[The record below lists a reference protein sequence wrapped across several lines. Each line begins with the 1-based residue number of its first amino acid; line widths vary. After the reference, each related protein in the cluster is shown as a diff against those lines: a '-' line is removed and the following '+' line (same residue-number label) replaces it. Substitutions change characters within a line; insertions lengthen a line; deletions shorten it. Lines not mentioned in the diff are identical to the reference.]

1 MIPGDGN
8 PIMGDDPTIL
18 SNAKL
23 IKLLLL
29 GRKLNAA
36 IEMEPFLQILVESI
50 CELTSSET
58 SSLFLFEAET
68 SMLKFVAAPRSSSVK
83 LKRLRVPLEHSVAGE
98 AYTTGKPVIIRD
110 AQLDARIYRSVDEEL
125 SFTTHSIL
133 AVPVT
138 YRQETLGVLEAV
150 NKFGNAQFD
159 DSDLIVLET
168 IASYAGTYL
177 FNAILFEEA
186 LQATQA
192 LEEMEKKKNDF
203 LAIASHELRTPLGL
217 IVGHASYLRETKE
230 LSEQSRSQLDT
241 ILRSTMRMREL
252 IEEMS
257 NTHLGAIPHNRL
269 KRKSFSI
276 NRMVEEVVASFS
288 AQANRQKIQMRVDLP
303 AENLMIQGDNEKMAI
318 AFGNI
323 VKNSLTYTEVGGHV
337 LVKVEKLPG
346 FAKVS
351 VIDDGIGIPAVDLP
365 HIFDKFYQVE
375 SHLNRRHGGIG
386 LGLSVAKVMVE
397 MHGGQIWAESIEG
410 KGSNFSFLIPVALDQ
425 GGKSSMIFAT

>member
-1 MIPGDGN
+1 MMGEN
-8 PIMGDDPTIL
+8 PTSL

-23 IKLLLL
+23 NTLLWL

-36 IEMEPFLQILVESI
+36 IEMEPFLQIVVESI
-50 CELTSSET
+50 CQLTSSET

-68 SMLKFVAAPRSSSVK
+68 SMLKFVAAPRTSSIK

-98 AYTTGKPVIIRD
+98 AYTTGKPVIINH
-110 AQLDARIYRSVDEEL
+110 AHEDARIYRSVDQEL
-125 SFTTHSIL
+125 SFTTRSIL
-133 AVPVT
+133 AVPIT
-138 YRQETLGVLEAV
+138 YRHEALGVLEAV
-150 NKFGNAQFD
+150 NKLGGAQYD
-159 DSDLIVLET
+159 DADLMVMET
-168 IASYAGTYL
+168 LASYAGTYL
-177 FNAILFEEA
+177 FNAILLEEA
-186 LQATQA
+186 LQASQA

-217 IVGHASYLRETKE
+217 IVGHASFLRDMAQFD
-230 LSEQSRSQLDT
+230 EQTQSQLDT
-241 ILRSTMRMREL
+241 ILRSAMRMREL
-252 IEEMS
+252 IEAMS
-257 NTHLGAIPHNRL
+257 NTHLGSTSQKRL

-276 NRMVEEVVASFS
+276 NQMIEEVVASFS
-288 AQANRQKIQMRVDLP
+288 AQATQQKIQVRVDLP
-303 AENLMIQGDNEKMAI
+303 AESLHLQGDNEKLAI
-318 AFGNI
+318 AFGNLL
-323 VKNSLTYTEVGGHV
+323 KNSLTYTEPGGHV

-351 VIDDGIGIPAVDLP
+351 VIDDGIGIPAADLP

-410 KGSNFSFLIPVALDQ
+410 KGSNFSFLIPVDLDQ
-425 GGKSSMIFAT
+425 GGKSTSIFAA